1 MLCAFLNLA
10 QMPKDGVLWRGWLRF
25 GGRHRIELSLHV
37 LFVVTAVAVTYV
49 LAAGFLPRVFPGWD
63 PAVYWQVAV
72 TVTLTDSL
80 AGLLHELGHA
90 AAALARG
97 RQVYR
102 ITLYGLA
109 AAGYRSGGPGRP
121 RDRFA
126 IALAGPISH
135 LLVASAL
142 LCTWTLLPPGNQPLR
157 VATGL
162 PALSNLA
169 VGLLNL
175 VPIAPLDGSRVAR
188 ALIDAVLRV

>member
-1 MLCAFLNLA
+1 M
-10 QMPKDGVLWRGWLRF
+10 WRGRLRF

-37 LFVVTAVAVTYV
+37 LFVVTIVAVTYL

-63 PAVYWQVAV
+63 GAVYWLVAV
-72 TVTLTDSL
+72 SVIFTDSM

-97 RQVYR
+97 RHVYR

-109 AAGYRSGGPGRP
+109 AAAHRSDGPDRP
-121 RDRFA
+121 RDQLA

-142 LCTWTLLPPGNQPLR
+142 LCTWTLLPTDNQPLR
-157 VATGL
+157 VATGF
-162 PALSNLA
+162 PALSNFA

-175 VPIAPLDGSRVAR
+175 LPIAPLDGSRAAR
-188 ALIDAVLRV
+188 ALIAAIFRV